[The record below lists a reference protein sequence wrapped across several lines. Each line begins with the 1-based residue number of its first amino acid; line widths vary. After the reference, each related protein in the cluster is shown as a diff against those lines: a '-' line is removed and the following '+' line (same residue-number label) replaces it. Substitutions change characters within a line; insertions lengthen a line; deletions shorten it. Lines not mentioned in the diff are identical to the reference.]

1 MASKSTAVAAVALCA
16 VLAAVAAIALTMG
29 GGVESELLQRVVYR
43 QRLARQP
50 RAATYQGLPVA
61 TAVPLMPAR
70 QPARH
75 RQQRVLRAGGA
86 DPNAPKQINAPRVP
100 PKTGTSR

>member
-1 MASKSTAVAAVALCA
+1 MANKVLGAVLCAALAAAACVAL
-16 VLAAVAAIALTMG
+16 MG
-29 GGVESELLQRVVYR
+29 SGTESEQELLQRVVYR

-61 TAVPLMPAR
+61 TAVPLQPAR